1 MMMNDAII
9 WLIATPLLASLLA
22 LIFPKQGTFIAISSA
37 LLGLLASVVLVY
49 QVYTTGSVTHS
60 LGGWSG
66 GLGIVLRADAMS
78 AMFILMTMLVVISV
92 SLYASSY
99 FADAAKRAQFWPIWL
114 MMVVAIN
121 ALLVSGDLFNIY
133 VTIELLGLSAVGLT
147 ALSDNRAA
155 VQAAI
160 RYLGIGLLGSLVFLI
175 GVALVYTAYGVL
187 DLGLLA
193 RAVEAEPA
201 AQVALVLMTAGLLIK
216 AALFPMH
223 FWLPAAHA
231 NAPAPVSAA
240 LSALVVKVSLY
251 LVIRFWFDVFSI
263 IIEAPAAW
271 VLGSLGT
278 VAVLWGSW
286 QALRA
291 ERLKLMAA
299 YSTVA
304 QLGYLF
310 IFIPLILAFPIG
322 EQRNSALAAFILLA
336 LTHAFAKSAL
346 FLSAGVLLQRAGHDR
361 IAELGGTAR
370 ALPLT
375 IFVIALA
382 GVALIGLPPS
392 GSFLGKWY
400 LLSSAVETGQW
411 WWIVVI
417 AIGSLLAAAYLFR
430 ILGHAFGPGESVG
443 KVMAKGN
450 EEIPALVLALMATVG
465 LGFGSVELWDFVN
478 RASFLMGN

>member
-1 MMMNDAII
+1 MMINDAIV
-9 WLIATPLLASLLA
+9 WLIAIPLLASLLS
-22 LIFPKQGTFIAISSA
+22 LVFPKKGTAIAIAGSI
-37 LLGLLASVVLVY
+37 LGLLASVALVY
-49 QVYTTGSVTHS
+49 QVYQSGPITHE
-60 LGGWSG
+60 LGGWKD
-66 GLGIVLRADAMS
+66 GLGIVLRVDAMS
-78 AMFILMTMLVVISV
+78 ALFIVMTMLVVTMV
-92 SLYASSY
+92 GFYASAY
-99 FADAAKRAQFWPIWL
+99 FTDAHKKAQFWPLWL
-114 MMVVAIN
+114 MMVVALI
-121 ALLVSGDLFNIY
+121 ALLASGDLFNLY
-133 VTIELLGLSAVGLT
+133 VTLELLGLSAVGLT

-160 RYLGIGLLGSLVFLI
+160 RYLGIGLLGSLVFLM
-175 GVALVYTAYGVL
+175 GVALIYTAYGVL
-187 DLGLLA
+187 DLAMLA
-193 RAVEAEPA
+193 TVVEAEPA
-201 AQVALVLMTAGLLIK
+201 AQLALALMTAGLLIK
-216 AALFPMH
+216 SALFPMH

-240 LSALVVKVSLY
+240 LSALVVKVSVY
-251 LVIRFWFDVFSI
+251 LIIRLWFDVFSPVLQPT
-263 IIEAPAAW
+263 ASFMLG
-271 VLGSLGT
+271 VLGAL
-278 VAVLWGSW
+278 AVVWGSW

-310 IFIPLILAFPIG
+310 IFIPLVMAFPVG
-322 EQRNSALAAFILLA
+322 EERNTALAAFLLLA

-346 FLSAGVLLQRAGHDR
+346 FLSSGVVLQRAGHDR

-400 LLSSAVETGQW
+400 LISSAVQTGQW

-417 AIGSLLAAAYLFR
+417 AMGSLLAAGYMFR
-430 ILGHAFGPGESVG
+430 ILGHAFGPDESIG
-443 KVMAKGN
+443 KVMAKGS
-450 EEIPALVLALMATVG
+450 EEIPALILALTATVV
-465 LGFGSVELWDFVN
+465 LGFGSAWMWDFVN
-478 RASFLMGN
+478 LASPLAGN